1 MTDLQTDIEQVRA
14 AITEREAANAKLR
27 AEVAELERDLE
38 EFQKRYDKV
47 ITPMKLRI
55 DVIRA
60 AIDDLRHQKN
70 GAAYEPDWSQI
81 APGYVPVEE
90 QYRRAWAKPNGEF
103 RTEPSASK
111 SKPTDDEPEGEKIK
125 RLYRELAR
133 RFHPDLA
140 ADTAERER
148 RTQIMSQINAA
159 YTARDLS
166 ALEVLTEHAAESA
179 DQPLLALTLRG
190 LRETLITLIQQGDLL
205 KREHD
210 EMLYG
215 AMMKLKI
222 EDKLARL
229 KGRDLLREM
238 RAEMETEY
246 DGLLKELDQLRA

>member
-1 MTDLQTDIEQVRA
+1 MNDIDQLRA
-14 AITEREAANAKLR
+14 AIAEREAANAKLR
-27 AEVAELERDLE
+27 AEVAELERDLDA
-38 EFQKRYDKV
+38 FQIRYDKM
-47 ITPMKLRI
+47 IAPMMMRI
-55 DVIRA
+55 DVIRE
-60 AIDDLRHQKN
+60 AIADLRRQKN
-70 GAAYEPDWSQI
+70 GAVYEPDWSQF

-90 QYRRAWAKPNGEF
+90 QYRRAWTKPDDA
-103 RTEPSASK
+103 PSHAAS
-111 SKPTDDEPEGEKIK
+111 SHAASAPPKPKDTEPEGEKIK

-140 ADTAERER
+140 ADTPDRER

-166 ALEVLTEHAAESA
+166 ALEVLTEHAAE
-179 DQPLLALTLRG
+179 QPLLALTLRD
-190 LRETLITLIQQGDLL
+190 LRETLIAVIQQGDLL

-222 EDKLARL
+222 EDKLARI

-238 RAEMETEY
+238 RAELEREY
-246 DGLLKELDQLRA
+246 DLLLRELDDLRAS

>member
-1 MTDLQTDIEQVRA
+1 MTDLQTDIEQVRT
-14 AITEREAANAKLR
+14 AIAEREAANAKLR
-27 AEVAELERDLE
+27 AVVAELERDLE

-47 ITPMKLRI
+47 ITPMKMRI

-60 AIDDLRHQKN
+60 AIDDLRRQKY
-70 GAAYEPDWSQI
+70 GAIYDPDWSQI
-81 APGYVPVEE
+81 APGYVSVEE
-90 QYRRAWAKPNGEF
+90 QYRRAWTKPDSVPNGEF
-103 RTEPSASK
+103 RAEP
-111 SKPTDDEPEGEKIK
+111 PTGDEPEGEKIK
-125 RLYRELAR
+125 RLYHELAR

-140 ADTAERER
+140 VDAAERER

-190 LRETLITLIQQGDLL
+190 LRESLIALIQQGDLL

-222 EDKLARL
+222 EDKLVRL
-229 KGRDLLREM
+229 KGRDLLREI
-238 RAEMETEY
+238 RAEMESEY
-246 DGLLKELDQLRA
+246 DALLKELDQLRAS